1 MTGREK
7 TNPETPTTYEE
18 YRAIELKDY
27 GYGEGDDDHD
37 FEDYFEDEE
46 RAKAYAKG
54 QGKGGSM
61 DHAKVDSSREV
72 PLDDQGFAK
81 QEPQCP

>member
-18 YRAIELKDY
+18 YRAIELKDH

-37 FEDYFEDEE
+37 FEDCFEDEDE
-46 RAKAYAKG
+46 DDG
-54 QGKGGSM
+54 QPDELKEWE
-61 DHAKVDSSREV
+61 DFDPE
-72 PLDDQGFAK
+72 
-81 QEPQCP
+81 C

>member
-18 YRAIELKDY
+18 YRAIEFKDH

-37 FEDYFEDEE
+37 FEDNFEDEDD
-46 RAKAYAKG
+46 G
-54 QGKGGSM
+54 QPDELKEWE
-61 DHAKVDSSREV
+61 DFDPE
-72 PLDDQGFAK
+72 
-81 QEPQCP
+81 C

>member
-18 YRAIELKDY
+18 YRAIELKDH

-37 FEDYFEDEE
+37 FEDCFEDEDE
-46 RAKAYAKG
+46 DDG
-54 QGKGGSM
+54 QPDELKEWE
-61 DHAKVDSSREV
+61 DFDSE
-72 PLDDQGFAK
+72 
-81 QEPQCP
+81 C

>member
-18 YRAIELKDY
+18 YRAIEFKDY

-37 FEDYFEDEE
+37 FEDCFEDEE
-46 RAKAYAKG
+46 EDDG
-54 QGKGGSM
+54 QPDELKEWE
-61 DHAKVDSSREV
+61 DFDPE
-72 PLDDQGFAK
+72 
-81 QEPQCP
+81 C